1 MSVYNIIEREQIVS
15 IAMGKIDKYINNSG
29 MFLPIEKDD
38 LSFMEY
44 FKKQCQLYIYDDN
57 ININEYGG
65 VLQFSEINKK
75 IHYILP
81 IYNKF
86 PLLFRII

>member
-1 MSVYNIIEREQIVS
+1 MSVYNSVERERIVS
-15 IAMGKIDKYINNSG
+15 IAMEKLDKYINNSG
-29 MFLPIEKDD
+29 LFLPIEKNN

-44 FKKQCQLYIYDDN
+44 FKKQCHLYIYDNN

-81 IYNKF
+81 IYNNF